1 MKAITLANPAGQVKE
16 FTNVD
21 FFAFK
26 KQVTETKVFKAWASE
41 NNVCGTYKHNNEERL
56 NTSVVEKFLELKGYK
71 WEENNKHENRG

>member
-1 MKAITLANPAGQVKE
+1 MKAVKLTNPKGQVKE

-56 NTSVVEKFLELKGYK
+56 NTSVVEKFLDLKGYK
-71 WEENNKHENRG
+71 WEENKTHNN